1 MEGFIGF
8 IVGLV
13 ILVVIFFIVNF
24 FATRDTKWNDFY
36 NENYFESKHGST
48 LEAYKEDGLSVKEA
62 YEKIIVKQD
71 ETLLERYR
79 WIMFWAT
86 LTIVAFVAGAAVG

>member
-8 IVGLV
+8 IVGLAV
-13 ILVVIFFIVNF
+13 IVTIFFIVNF
-24 FATRDTKWNDFY
+24 IATRDTKWNDFY
-36 NENYFESKHGST
+36 NEGYFESKHGST
-48 LEAYKEDGLSVKEA
+48 IKAYKTDGLSDNEA

-86 LTIVAFVAGAAVG
+86 LSIVAFVGGASI